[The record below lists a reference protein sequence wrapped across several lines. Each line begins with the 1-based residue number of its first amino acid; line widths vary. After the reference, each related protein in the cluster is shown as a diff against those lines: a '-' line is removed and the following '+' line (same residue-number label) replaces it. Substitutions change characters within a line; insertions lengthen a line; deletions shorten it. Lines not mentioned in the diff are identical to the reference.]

1 MLPICIFSPSHTH
14 MGIRLIIAII
24 VSRFYRSPEVLL
36 GLPYDESID
45 MWSLGC
51 ILVEMHTG
59 EPLFSGVN
67 ETDQVYKIVELL
79 GIPPHTMLDKASKQ
93 WKFFE
98 KQTNGAYALK
108 KQVDSRQKEYNVKP
122 GSRYVNNRVI

>member
-1 MLPICIFSPSHTH
+1 MCNDLALLYT
-14 MGIRLIIAII
+14 LY
-24 VSRFYRSPEVLL
+24 RFYRSPEVLL
-36 GLPYDESID
+36 GLPYNEGID

-79 GIPPHTMLDKASKQ
+79 GIPPQHMLDKATKQ

-98 KQTNGAYALK
+98 KQHNGSYALK

-122 GSRYVNNRVI
+122 GSR